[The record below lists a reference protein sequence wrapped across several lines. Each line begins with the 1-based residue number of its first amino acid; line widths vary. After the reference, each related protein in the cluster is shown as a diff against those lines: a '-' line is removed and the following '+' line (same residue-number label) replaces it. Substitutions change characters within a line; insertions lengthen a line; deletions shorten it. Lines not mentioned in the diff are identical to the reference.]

1 MTEDTHS
8 SFLFVRAGTYSK
20 SAVVARE
27 DHYLSNGCV
36 DTLSFFATFVNY
48 SHLQQALNSKGH
60 LIRHSRPS
68 RTQSLFNMSYTAS
81 LTGRERSRWP
91 PLTRMLM
98 SGEMSEEKGR
108 ELTRKEKFDVWMV
121 NEGYR
126 RLFVFTFAILHV
138 MVFVFGMMNYGLKVG
153 IVCSAKE

>member
-1 MTEDTHS
+1 MS
-8 SFLFVRAGTYSK
+8 SF
-20 SAVVARE
+20 
-27 DHYLSNGCV
+27 
-36 DTLSFFATFVNY
+36 
-48 SHLQQALNSKGH
+48 
-60 LIRHSRPS
+60 
-68 RTQSLFNMSYTAS
+68 TAS

-126 RLFVFTFAILHV
+126 RL
-138 MVFVFGMMNYGLKVG
+138 
-153 IVCSAKE
+153 

>member
-1 MTEDTHS
+1 
-8 SFLFVRAGTYSK
+8 
-20 SAVVARE
+20 
-27 DHYLSNGCV
+27 
-36 DTLSFFATFVNY
+36 
-48 SHLQQALNSKGH
+48 
-60 LIRHSRPS
+60 
-68 RTQSLFNMSYTAS
+68 MSYS

-126 RLFVFTFAILHV
+126 RLYVSPEPLEATPPLTLQASSSHSPLCTPWSSP
-138 MVFVFGMMNYGLKVG
+138 L
-153 IVCSAKE
+153 A